1 MTKIAIVFFS
11 GYGHTEKQAQA
22 VHEGAASVAG
32 TSVKS
37 YQIGEEGGLPDS
49 DMAELIDADA
59 IIYGSPTYMGGPAWQ
74 FKKFAAASSKP

>member
-37 YQIGEEGGLPDS
+37 YQIGEEGG
-49 DMAELIDADA
+49 
-59 IIYGSPTYMGGPAWQ
+59 
-74 FKKFAAASSKP
+74 